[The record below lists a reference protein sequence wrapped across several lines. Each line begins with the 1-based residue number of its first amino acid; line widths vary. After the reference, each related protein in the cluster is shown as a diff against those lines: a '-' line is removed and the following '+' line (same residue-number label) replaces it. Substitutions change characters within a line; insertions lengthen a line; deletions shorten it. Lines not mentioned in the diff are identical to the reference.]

1 MMTEEQVQQML
12 EAARTTVGG
21 KVRIDQDMTVQERK
35 QRLLERAV
43 AAETRA
49 DERLQAILQALRDD
63 DNRTL
68 RDFEEKLFW

>member
-1 MMTEEQVQQML
+1 MTEEQVQQML